1 MMIIN
6 KLILMMRR
14 ICDHCKSLK
23 PNIIT
28 STVGLDSKA
37 LLHADLCTACFIKR
51 MAEVRRVALEFGYKE
66 FVIKTAQERDA
77 KGRFAKAKD

>member
-1 MMIIN
+1 
-6 KLILMMRR
+6 
-14 ICDHCKSLK
+14 
-23 PNIIT
+23 
-28 STVGLDSKA
+28 
-37 LLHADLCTACFIKR
+37 